1 MNELI
6 EELKGKIMNNLACAI
21 PHKNCPYY
29 QPTTGQCDYPNTC
42 VNQIEDDVETY
53 ITEKKEGFYD

>member
-1 MNELI
+1 MN
-6 EELKGKIMNNLACAI
+6 KLACAI
-21 PHKNCPYY
+21 PHRNCPYY

-42 VNQIEDDVETY
+42 VNQIDDDVETY